1 MKAKLIFAIKIVMA
15 FIVFAL
21 IVELFNFSLGAIS
34 EPNTIL
40 NYIGIGL
47 LPVTFLIGF
56 YLLKFFIKTFKSK
69 QNENN

>member
-1 MKAKLIFAIKIVMA
+1 MKAKFKFAIKIIMA

-21 IVELFNFSLGAIS
+21 LVELFNLSLWAIS

-47 LPVTFLIGF
+47 LPMIVFLG
-56 YLLKFFIKTFKSK
+56 YLFIQIFFK
-69 QNENN
+69 NN